1 MTWASCSRAAK
12 INISCSSRH
21 IHGFRCP
28 PFGVSHNPRPL
39 GPTTQT
45 PPFGTFGI
53 AFRFLSQVCNAFL
66 GRLDAQRR
74 IHRRTTPITQPTP
87 TTMSSNAHDATDT
100 STSTPA
106 HQSVAGE
113 AFPGLP
119 NHLVVAH
126 ILRSRHFDDP
136 ADLARLP
143 AVSRAIRDGVAATE
157 LRFKELDELSD
168 YRVADLGCL
177 SVLKRRQRRGDLSYQ
192 EYLCQAAARS
202 GQLEELKILRAIDT
216 PWNVLTCY
224 AAARGGHLEVL
235 Q

>member
-1 MTWASCSRAAK
+1 MPSHEAASS
-12 INISCSSRH
+12 
-21 IHGFRCP
+21 F
-28 PFGVSHNPRPL
+28 
-39 GPTTQT
+39 
-45 PPFGTFGI
+45 
-53 AFRFLSQVCNAFL
+53 
-66 GRLDAQRR
+66 
-74 IHRRTTPITQPTP
+74 
-87 TTMSSNAHDATDT
+87 TDT
-100 STSTPA
+100 LMHGNTEA
-106 HQSVAGE
+106 EAQE
-113 AFPGLP
+113 AFTGLLQ
-119 NHLVVAH
+119 HLVVTQ
-126 ILRSRHFDDP
+126 ILKSEYFDDP